1 MTAFTLDPKPTFK
14 LTVEIPVPGEAFVPL
29 ELTCK
34 YRNRTELV
42 AFTETVIGDTDKGVA
57 PMSDAETIKGI
68 VEGWSL
74 SDAFNDENLGKLA
87 NNFPG
92 AASAIYL
99 AYMDELLKV
108 RRKN

>member
-14 LTVEIPVPGEAFVPL
+14 LTVEIPVPGESFAPVEF
-29 ELTCK
+29 TCK
-34 YRNRTELV
+34 YRNRADLV
-42 AFTETVIGDTDKGVA
+42 ALTGQVIGDAEKGVSGL
-57 PMSDAETIKGI
+57 SDADTVKAI

-74 SDAFNDENLGKLA
+74 SDPCTPENLAKLA
-87 NNFPG
+87 GNYPG

-99 AYMDELLKV
+99 AYLDELLKV